1 MAKKRIGFIGTRFA
15 GTDGVSLETFKW
27 AKVLRDEGHECYYM
41 AGELETP
48 ANRSLLVPD
57 CHFRN
62 ERIWSIHEACFGHTT
77 RSKEISELTEECKR
91 GIKERIYEY
100 VEKYKIDV
108 LVPENAITI
117 PFNIPLGLAIS
128 EFMMESKIK
137 MIAHHHD
144 FYWERARFLQNACW
158 DYLATGFPPNL
169 FMAQHA
175 VLNSSQHHQLS
186 LRRGLSAVIVPNVM
200 DFNHEP
206 SPADEYSQDIREQLG
221 IAPDEVFVLQPTRIV
236 KRKGIEHAIEL
247 VHRLGRPAKLVISH
261 AAGDEGDEY
270 YSRVLQYAE
279 LLNVDLVLCADNV
292 SEERGTLPGGR
303 KIYTLADMYQRCDL
317 VTYPSYIEGFGN
329 AFLEALYYRRPIV
342 VNDYSI
348 YKYDIKP
355 KGFRSIEMDGY
366 ISDKTIRD
374 TCEIL
379 DNPSRAAEIA
389 DHNYQLAERYF
400 SFEILRTQLNAM
412 LTECFGA
419 Q

>member
-1 MAKKRIGFIGTRFA
+1 MPRKRVGFVGTRFA

-27 AKVLRDEGHECYYM
+27 AKVLRDEGYECYYM
-41 AGELETP
+41 AGELDTP
-48 ANRSLLVPD
+48 PARSMLVPE

-62 ERIWSIHEACFGHTT
+62 NQIWSIHEGCFGHAT
-77 RSKEISELTEECKR
+77 RDPAISDMVEESKRMLKTR
-91 GIKERIYEY
+91 LYEY
-100 VEKYKIDV
+100 VKRFQLDV
-108 LVPENAITI
+108 IVPENALTI
-117 PFNIPLGLAIS
+117 PYNIPLGLAIA
-128 EFMMESKIK
+128 EYVMESGIK

-144 FYWERARFLQNACW
+144 FYWERARFLSNSCW
-158 DYLATGFPPNL
+158 DYLSTGFPPNL
-169 FMAQHA
+169 FMSQHA

-186 LRRGLSAVIVPNVM
+186 LRRGISATVVPNVM

-206 SPADEYSQDIREQLG
+206 EPADEYSEDIREQLG
-221 IAPDEVFVLQPTRIV
+221 IAPGEVFVLQPTRIV

-247 VHRLGRPAKLVISH
+247 VHRLNRPAKLVISH
-261 AAGDEGDEY
+261 AAGDEGEEY

-279 LLNVDLVLCADNV
+279 LLNVSLILCSDNV
-292 SEERGTLPGGR
+292 GEVRGTQADGR
-303 KIYTLADMYQRCDL
+303 KVYTLADMYQRCDL

-366 ISDKTIRD
+366 ISDDTIRQV
-374 TCEIL
+374 CELL
-379 DNPSRAAEIA
+379 DNPALTSEVAE
-389 DHNYQLAERYF
+389 HNYQLAERYF
-400 SFEILRTQLNAM
+400 SFDVLRLKLNAM

-419 Q
+419 I